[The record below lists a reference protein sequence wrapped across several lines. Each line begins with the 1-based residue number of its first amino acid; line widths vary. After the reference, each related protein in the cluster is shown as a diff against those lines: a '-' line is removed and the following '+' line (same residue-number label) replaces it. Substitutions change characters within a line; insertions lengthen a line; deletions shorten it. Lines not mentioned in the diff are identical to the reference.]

1 MVDVSEFLIALG
13 LPQYGQTFGENDI
26 DGVAL
31 LDLEEAHLKELGVSL
46 GHRIKLLKAI
56 AELRA
61 ASGDALRPPHVNE
74 TLATKAPVAS
84 TELRTPDVKT
94 GNDGER
100 RQLTLM
106 FADLVGSTQLAAR
119 ADPEDVRE
127 IMRAYQDICA
137 GMIARYDGYLAK
149 FLGDGVLAYFGY
161 PHAHEDA
168 AERAV
173 RAARGI
179 VDAIGRLAPR
189 GGHRLAV
196 RIGIATGM
204 VVVGANAAPDGASEL
219 SAIGDTPNLAARL
232 QSLAEPN
239 AIVIADST
247 HALTRGAFRYA
258 ELGHHRLKG
267 IPDPVRV
274 WQVVGESAASR
285 FEAAHIV
292 GLSRFVGRDQEVALL
307 HSRWEQAVSG
317 EGQAMLLCGEGGIGK
332 SRIAEQLRLRLQDS
346 DHVRI
351 RYQCS
356 PFHVS
361 SALQPAI
368 AQLEYA
374 ANLNVEDD
382 EPTKLTKL
390 EALLRPTTS
399 DMAETV
405 PLIAGLL
412 GIPITGRYEAPQLT
426 SDMLKRRTLEAL
438 AGQLIELARIKP
450 VYWLIEDVHWIDP
463 TTREFIGLCLD
474 RIRDLRVFILITFRP
489 EFVPPWGHMPHVT
502 GLTLNRLA
510 RRQCTEL
517 IESLSGGKSLP
528 AEVLDQIVGKTDG
541 IPLFIEELTKTVLE
555 SGLLME
561 RDGRYVL
568 NGPLLP
574 MAIPATLQDSLM
586 ARLERLSPVKEV
598 AQIGSVIGREFSYE
612 LLAAVAQSDAK
623 ELKDALT
630 QLAKAELVFVRGEP
644 PDATYVFKHALVQDA
659 AYASLLRARRQQLH
673 ARVAQ
678 ALEDKYPDLT
688 ARRPEVLAHHY
699 EAAGLEERGKEY
711 WSRAGRLA
719 LTKSTYAEATSHLAR
734 ALALVVKAPPS
745 EMRTREESA
754 LLVDRSVAMGV
765 LKGPGSSEHGAVA
778 AEAVKVSAPLGD
790 DTLHFRA
797 RWADWMFNSI
807 GGNLPVGLERAN
819 GLVEM
824 ANRIGADDLMLQAHH
839 ARWTTAFL
847 RGQVATTR
855 EDIEQG
861 LALYDF
867 ERHRD
872 HWSMYGAHDPGVC
885 ARGTG
890 ACVLWQAGLAERANQ
905 VAKDAIRV
913 GNELGHPFSRA
924 IGYFYAGF
932 FAIMVGDA
940 DAADGYAE
948 ATAAVAAE
956 GNMAWPAGLAN
967 FMSGWVIGQRGELGR
982 GADQMERTFRK
993 LQETKQ
999 RAYLTFLGSL
1009 TASAKLEMGRTEDA
1023 LNFLDELQ
1031 QLSVDTHQQ
1040 MFLSEIHRLRAE
1052 ALRLLDPKTK
1062 RIEEEYQI
1070 ALRIAREQGAPAL
1083 EVRAAAGLA
1092 RRLAESGR
1100 VKDGGKLLRP
1110 VFDQFEEGFATSD
1123 LRAAKTLLDSL
1134 A

>member
-1 MVDVSEFLIALG
+1 MVDLKSFLNGLG
-13 LPQYGQTFGENDI
+13 LPQYAQTFADNDI
-26 DGVAL
+26 DGLAL
-31 LDLEEAHLKELGVSL
+31 LELEDAHLKELGVSL
-46 GHRIKLLKAI
+46 GHRLRLIKAI

-61 ASGDALRPPHVNE
+61 AGAAMPEPASE
-74 TLATKAPVAS
+74 KSSAS
-84 TELRTPDVKT
+84 TPVTPGTHTSDVR
-94 GNDGER
+94 GPADGER

-106 FADLVGSTQLAAR
+106 FADLVGSTELAAR

-127 IMRAYQDICA
+127 VMRAYQDICA

-179 VDAIGRLAPR
+179 VDAITRLAPR
-189 GGHRLAV
+189 GAHRLQV

-219 SAIGDTPNLAARL
+219 AAIGDTPNLAARL

-239 AIVIADST
+239 AIIIADST
-247 HALTRGAFRYA
+247 RALTRGAFRYA
-258 ELGHHRLKG
+258 DLGLRHLKG
-267 IPDPVRV
+267 IPNPVRV
-274 WQVVGESAASR
+274 WHVVGESTASR
-285 FEAAHIV
+285 FEAAHTV
-292 GLSRFVGRDQEVALL
+292 GLSRFVGRDHEVALL

-317 EGQAMLLCGEGGIGK
+317 EGQTVLLCGEGGIGK
-332 SRIAEQLRLRLQDS
+332 SRIAEQLRQRLQDS
-346 DHVRI
+346 DHIRV

-361 SALQPAI
+361 SPLQPAI

-374 ANLNVEDD
+374 ANLTAEDD
-382 EPTKLTKL
+382 DATKLTKL
-390 EALLRPTTS
+390 EVLLRPTS
-399 DMAETV
+399 ADMAETV

-412 GIPITGRYEAPQLT
+412 GIPIAGRYEAPQLT

-438 AGQLIELARIKP
+438 AGQMIALAKIKP
-450 VYWLIEDVHWIDP
+450 VYWLIEDVHWVDP
-463 TTREFIGLCLD
+463 TTRELIGLCLD
-474 RIRDLRVFILITFRP
+474 RIRDLRVFILVTFRP
-489 EFVPPWGHMPHVT
+489 EFVPAWGHMPHVT
-502 GLTLNRLA
+502 GLALNRLA

-517 IESLSGGKSLP
+517 VESLSGGKSLP
-528 AEVLDQIVGKTDG
+528 AEVLDQIVSKTDG
-541 IPLFIEELTKTVLE
+541 IPLFIEELTKTVLAA
-555 SGLLME
+555 GLMTE

-568 NGPLLP
+568 TGPLPP
-574 MAIPATLQDSLM
+574 MAIPATLHDSLM

-612 LLAAVAQSDAK
+612 LLAAVAQGDTTQ
-623 ELKDALT
+623 LKDALN

-644 PDATYVFKHALVQDA
+644 PEATYVFKHALVQDA

-673 ARVAQ
+673 AGVAQ
-678 ALEDKYPDLT
+678 ALQDKYPDLA
-688 ARRPEVLAHHY
+688 ARSPELLAHHY
-699 EAAGLEERGKEY
+699 EAAGFEERGKEY

-734 ALALVVKAPPS
+734 ALALVAKAPPS
-745 EMRTREESA
+745 ATRAREESA
-754 LLVDRSVAMGV
+754 LLVDRCVAMSV
-765 LKGPGSSEHGAVA
+765 LRGPGSPEHGAVA
-778 AEAVKVSAPLGD
+778 AEAVKVSASLGD
-790 DTLHFRA
+790 DALHFRA
-797 RWADWMFNSI
+797 CWADWMFNSI
-807 GGNLPVGLERAN
+807 GGNLPAGLERAN
-819 GLVEM
+819 GLVGM
-824 ANRIGADDLMLQAHH
+824 ANRIGADDLLLQAHH

-847 RGQVATTR
+847 RGQVLTTR
-855 EDIEQG
+855 DDIERG
-861 LALYDF
+861 LALYDL

-890 ACVLWQAGLAERANQ
+890 ACVLWQAGLAERADQ

-924 IGYFYAGF
+924 IGYFYSGF
-932 FAIMVGDA
+932 LAIMAGDA
-940 DAADGYAE
+940 DVAHRHAE

-956 GNMAWPAGLAN
+956 GNMAWPAGLAS
-967 FMSGWVIGQRGELGR
+967 FMSGWVLTRRDALGR
-982 GADQMERTFRK
+982 GVDQMERTFRK
-993 LQETKQ
+993 LQDTKQ

-1009 TASAKLEMGRTEDA
+1009 LAGAKLEMGRAEDA

-1031 QLSVDTHQQ
+1031 QLSVETHQQ
-1040 MFLSEIHRLRAE
+1040 LFLSEFHRLRAA
-1052 ALRLLDPKTK
+1052 ALQKLDPKSD
-1062 RIEEEYQI
+1062 RIEDEYRTAI
-1070 ALRIAREQGAPAL
+1070 RVAREQGALAL
-1083 EVRAAAGLA
+1083 ELRAATGLA
-1092 RRLAESGR
+1092 SRWMQDGR
-1100 VKDGGKLLRP
+1100 ADQAATLVRP
-1110 VFDQFEEGFATSD
+1110 VFEQFQEGLATPD
-1123 LRAAKTLLDSL
+1123 LRAAKTLLDSH